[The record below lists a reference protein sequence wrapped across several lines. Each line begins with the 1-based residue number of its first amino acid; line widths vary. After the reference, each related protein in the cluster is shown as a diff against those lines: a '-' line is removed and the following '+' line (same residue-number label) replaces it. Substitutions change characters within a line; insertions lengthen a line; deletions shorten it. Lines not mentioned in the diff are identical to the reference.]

1 MILEEIPLLAG
12 ASDQTADIVLDD
24 QPLTIRVLWNERFGY
39 WSLSVLERDGSPLI
53 TNVKMV
59 NNYPLT
65 GRFHL
70 LDLPGDLYFLH
81 KAGKTYRPTF
91 DDVGGEYGLFYFD
104 AEVVDG
110 LPVPLSPVS

>member
-12 ASDQTADIVLDD
+12 ASDQTADIVINDE
-24 QPLTIRVLWNERFGY
+24 PFTIRVLWNERGGY
-39 WSLSVLERDGSPLI
+39 WSLSMLERDGSPIL
-53 TNVKMV
+53 TNIKMV

-70 LDLPGDLYFLH
+70 LGLPGDLYFLH

-91 DDVGGEYGLFYFD
+91 EDVGGEYGLFYYD
-104 AEVVDG
+104 AELTSDD
-110 LPVPLSPVS
+110 PVPLSPLN

>member
-1 MILEEIPLLAG
+1 MIIEEIPLIAG
-12 ASDQTADIVLDD
+12 ASDQTADIVLDER
-24 QPLTIRVLWNERFGY
+24 PFTIRVMWNERFGY
-39 WSLSVLERDGSPLI
+39 WSLSVSERDGSTLI

-70 LDLPGDLYFLH
+70 LELPGDLYFLH

-91 DDVGGEYGLFYFD
+91 DDVGGEYGLFYYD
-104 AEVVDG
+104 EESPQD
-110 LPVPLSPVS
+110 LPMPLSPLN